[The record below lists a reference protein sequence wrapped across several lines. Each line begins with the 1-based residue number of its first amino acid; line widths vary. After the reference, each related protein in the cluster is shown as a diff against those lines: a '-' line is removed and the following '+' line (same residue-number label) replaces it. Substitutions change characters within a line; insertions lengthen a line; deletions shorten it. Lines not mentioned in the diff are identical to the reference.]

1 MLRGWSFFVSFG
13 LVAGCATGE
22 TLDDEGSGGGSSGG
36 SAGAAAVGGKT
47 DNPTGGS
54 AGQGSG
60 GIGGSAG
67 ASGGAG
73 GGGNGGQPSGGA
85 SGSGG
90 ATGGSGGCTG
100 GEKSCGGL
108 CVPPSPGVG
117 CSTTTCTPCGAIS
130 NANLKCTGDQC
141 DFDCVSGYVKSG
153 SSCVPQSGSGGSPG
167 TGGSTG
173 TGGSSGCA
181 MPCSFSDPASQFVC
195 TAACLLTG
203 QNVGL
208 CLPTNC
214 CFCSS

>member
-1 MLRGWSFFVSFG
+1 MLRGWSFLVSFG

-47 DNPTGGS
+47 DNPTGGG
-54 AGQGSG
+54 AGQGAG
-60 GIGGSAG
+60 GGSAG
-67 ASGGAG
+67 ASGGAAG
-73 GGGNGGQPSGGA
+73 SGSGGQPSGGA
-85 SGSGG
+85 PGSGG
-90 ATGGSGGCTG
+90 AATGGSGGCSG

-181 MPCSFSDPASQFVC
+181 MPCNFSDAASQFVC